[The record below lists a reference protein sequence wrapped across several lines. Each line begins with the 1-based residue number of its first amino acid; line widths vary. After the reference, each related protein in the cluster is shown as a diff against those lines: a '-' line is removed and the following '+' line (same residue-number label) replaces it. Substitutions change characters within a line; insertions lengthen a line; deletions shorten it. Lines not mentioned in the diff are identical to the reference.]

1 MEILKALKMS
11 LPYFSQIVR
20 DDMPIVVT
28 DLEKY
33 IGYKPGRQLD
43 IGVKEGITPI
53 APGGSADRCLKS
65 GQSIRV
71 DLPKEIWGVAVKAIS
86 IPVKDENNQIIGS
99 VSTVINM
106 SESLELLDI
115 IHSLGQATEQVSAS
129 MEEVAASASELA
141 SSGQKAIHLTQE
153 TTGKAQ
159 QTDQVLQFIKNIA
172 AQTNLLGLNAA
183 IEAARS
189 GEHGRGFGVV
199 ADEIRKLS
207 GQSTDAVKEIGNFLK
222 DMEKAIIEIN
232 KAIENSG
239 AISQQQ
245 AAATQEVSATVE
257 TINETAKR
265 LETFAERFK

>member
-1 MEILKALKMS
+1 MNILEGLKMS

-20 DDMPIVVT
+20 DDMPIAVT

-43 IGVKEGITPI
+43 IGIQENVTPI
-53 APGGSADRCLKS
+53 APGGSADRCLQA
-65 GQSIRV
+65 GRPIQV

-86 IPVKDENNQIIGS
+86 VPVRNEDNQIIGS

-106 SESLELLDI
+106 SDSLELLEI
-115 IHSLGQATEQVSAS
+115 IDTLAQATEQVSAS
-129 MEEVAASASELA
+129 MEEVAASAGELA
-141 SSGQKAIHLTQE
+141 SSGQKAISLTQE
-153 TTGKAQ
+153 TTEKAQ
-159 QTDQVLQFIKNIA
+159 ATDQVLNFIKNIA
-172 AQTNLLGLNAA
+172 DQTNLLGLNAA

-207 GQSTDAVKEIGNFLK
+207 GQSAEAVKDIGNFLK
-222 DMEKAIIEIN
+222 AMEKAIVEIN
-232 KAIENSG
+232 RAIENSG

-245 AAATQEVSATVE
+245 AAATQQVSATVE
-257 TINETAKR
+257 SINTTAKR
-265 LETFAERFK
+265 LENFAERFK